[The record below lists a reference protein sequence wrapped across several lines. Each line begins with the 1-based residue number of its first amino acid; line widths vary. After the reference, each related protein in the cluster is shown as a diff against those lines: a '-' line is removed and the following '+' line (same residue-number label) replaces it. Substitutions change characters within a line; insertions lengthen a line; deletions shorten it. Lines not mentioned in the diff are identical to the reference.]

1 MPEKRKL
8 REVPLPIY
16 FSRILALGILCCLPL
31 RPAAAEP
38 SLLTPEKAFVASVFY
53 SAEKVLVR
61 FRIAPG
67 YKLYKDRLFFKINTT
82 AAQITS
88 VTFPPAE
95 KKYDKALDAVLETYR
110 NDAVVEVSVKGLPGT
125 NFLFTANSQGCADV
139 GVCYPPMQNTFA
151 IQIPK

>member
-1 MPEKRKL
+1 MQVKRKL
-8 REVPLPIY
+8 QEVPLLIY
-16 FSRILALGILCCLPL
+16 FSRVLALAVSCFLPFY
-31 RPAAAEP
+31 PAGAEP
-38 SLLTPEKAFVASVFY
+38 SLLAPEKAFIASAFY

-61 FRIAPG
+61 YKIAPG

-88 VTFPPAE
+88 VTFSPSE

-110 NDAVVEVSVKGLPGT
+110 NEAVVEVSVKGLPGT